1 MDVRVGLWRRL
12 SAEELMLLNCGV
24 REDSWESLG
33 LQGDPTSP
41 FWRRW
46 ALGFF
51 LEEMMLE
58 LKIQYFG
65 HLMRRVDS
73 LEKTLMLV
81 GIADRR
87 RRRQQRMR
95 WLDGISVS
103 MDVSLREFLVLVM
116 NREAWRAA
124 IHGVSKSRTLLKDWT
139 GLNWTEHY
147 IYSHTLLKLMSIESV
162 MSSNHVILCHSL
174 LLLPSVFPHISVF
187 SSQPA
192 LLIRYQNF
200 GGSDSACLP
209 INIWGWFPLGLTGL
223 MSLQS
228 KVLSRFFPSTT
239 IQKHQFL
246 SSQPSFWS
254 KSHICTWLLEETWF
268 WLYGPLLAQWC
279 LCIKYYV

>member
-1 MDVRVGLWRRL
+1 MAFLSRWMWVCVNSWCWWWTGRPGVLRFMGSQRVGHYWR
-12 SAEELMLLNCGV
+12 
-24 REDSWESLG
+24 
-33 LQGDPTSP
+33 
-41 FWRRW
+41 
-46 ALGFF
+46 
-51 LEEMMLE
+51 
-58 LKIQYFG
+58 
-65 HLMRRVDS
+65 
-73 LEKTLMLV
+73 
-81 GIADRR
+81 
-87 RRRQQRMR
+87 
-95 WLDGISVS
+95 
-103 MDVSLREFLVLVM
+103 
-116 NREAWRAA
+116 
-124 IHGVSKSRTLLKDWT
+124 T

-174 LLLPSVFPHISVF
+174 LLLPSVFLHISVF